1 MRVGIIGLGNFGTA
15 MANLIAN
22 NGYPVVGWEYN
33 REVVEEVNQ
42 NHANSQ
48 FLPDV
53 PLHEHL
59 TATSKVEEA
68 FEDTQIVLTAV
79 PSVFIRPTLE
89 PMRGKVDKDTI
100 LVNLAKGIDRETG
113 LTAFQ
118 TLSELFP
125 HHSRVMLSGPS
136 VANEFSRGMPTLVTI
151 AGQNRDRLLMVAQ
164 ILDNDRFRT
173 RFSDDEIGVEMG
185 GVLKNIYAIG
195 LGLFDGK
202 SIHSINFRAAY
213 ITLALEEM
221 ARIGMGLGAKL
232 ETFLYISG
240 MGDLLAT
247 SLSQHSHN
255 RHMGELLASGLE
267 LPEIK
272 EKMGVLPEGYNT
284 LKTALYIAEKL
295 HISLPLAR
303 GLWEVINGK
312 CEVNTFINSF
322 IKDFID

>member
-1 MRVGIIGLGNFGTA
+1 MKIGIIGLGNFGTA
-15 MANLIAN
+15 MGNLIAN
-22 NGYPVVGWEYN
+22 NGYQVLGWEYN
-33 REVVEEVNQ
+33 SDVVAEINQ
-42 NHANSQ
+42 KQTNSK

-53 PLHEHL
+53 PLSKNL
-59 TATSKVEEA
+59 SATTEVKTVFDSSQMVFIA
-68 FEDTQIVLTAV
+68 I
-79 PSVFIRPTLE
+79 PSVFIQPTLE
-89 PMRGKVDKDTI
+89 PLREQVNHETI
-100 LVNLAKGIDRETG
+100 LVNLAKGIDRQTG

-118 TLSELFP
+118 ILSKLFP
-125 HHSRVMLSGPS
+125 YCSRVMLSGPS
-136 VANEFSRGMPTLVTI
+136 VANEFSQGMPTLVTI
-151 AGQNRDRLLMVAQ
+151 AGQNSSHLLMVSQ
-164 ILDNDRFRT
+164 VLDNDHFRT

-202 SIHSINFRAAY
+202 SIYSINFRSSY

-221 ARIGMGLGAKL
+221 ARIGVGLGAKL

-255 RHMGELLASGLE
+255 RRMGELLASDFS

-284 LKTALYIAEKL
+284 LKTTLYIAEKL

-312 CEVNTFINSF
+312 CQVNTFINSF